1 MLWLG
6 ARPRRARGAGD
17 AHPTRAP
24 LPRGGGMGARR
35 ARVCENG
42 SSEPRLSLSGSW
54 QQGHSAAYSTPFL
67 IRVVCR
73 GSIGSGP

>member
-1 MLWLG
+1 MVRELVSLKRRGSSMRRFRALKTQQASDGWVVALG
-6 ARPRRARGAGD
+6 
-17 AHPTRAP
+17 
-24 LPRGGGMGARR
+24 
-35 ARVCENG
+35 NK
-42 SSEPRLSLSGSW
+42 SSEPRLNLSGSW